1 MDKKLKIL
9 VCIKQVPD
17 TNAAVYL
24 SDGIPVY
31 DDKTVYVINR
41 YDEYALEEALQLKD
55 NGLTL
60 FIHTVSVGPHR
71 VQKALRRS
79 LEMGAD
85 EAFHIHIDGDAVD
98 SPAII
103 AHAITQFAH
112 NSYDII
118 FTGVMS
124 EDAMNQQTGQLIAA
138 MNGYNYATGVTEL
151 SLNENIITI
160 TRELDAQES
169 MRYNLHIPCVISVQ
183 SSINKPRYPSLSNV
197 LRARKQEI
205 AIIKP
210 DITIPGKKTTCYF
223 TMPQKTTQCHFIEG
237 NTTQQVSQLYTVL
250 HKNAVL

>member
-1 MDKKLKIL
+1 MDKKLTIL

-17 TNAAVYL
+17 SNAVVHIN
-24 SDGIPVY
+24 DGMPEY

-55 NGLTL
+55 RGLTL
-60 FIHTVSVGPHR
+60 HIHTVSVGPER
-71 VQKALRRS
+71 VLKALRRS

-85 EAFHIHIDGDAVD
+85 EAYHILIDGDTINTPDIIAQ
-98 SPAII
+98 AII
-103 AHAITQFAH
+103 QFAQ
-112 NSYDII
+112 NRYDII

-138 MNGYNYATGVTEL
+138 MTGYNYATGVTEL
-151 SLNENIITI
+151 SLNENTITI

-169 MRYNLHIPCVISVQ
+169 MVYELQFPCVICVQ

-205 AIIKP
+205 VMIKP
-210 DITIPGKKTTCYF
+210 DIMIPNKKTNCYF
-223 TMPQKTTQCHFIEG
+223 TVPQKTTQCQFIEG
-237 NTTQQVSQLYTVL
+237 NVSQQVSQLYTIL
-250 HKNAVL
+250 HKHAVL

>member
-1 MDKKLKIL
+1 MQTKLKIL

-17 TNAAVYL
+17 TNASL
-24 SDGIPVY
+24 CLNNGMPEY
-31 DDKTVYVINR
+31 DEKTVYVINR

-55 NGLTL
+55 RGLTSY
-60 FIHTVSVGPHR
+60 IHTISVGPGR

-85 EAFHIHIDGDAVD
+85 EAFHIQTQDDGLNTPHV
-98 SPAII
+98 I
-103 AHAITQFAH
+103 AQTITQFAQH
-112 NSYDII
+112 AYDII

-138 MNGYNYATGVTEL
+138 MLGYNYATGVTEL
-151 SLNENIITI
+151 SLINNTLTV

-169 MRYNLHIPCVISVQ
+169 LMYNLPIPCVISVQ
-183 SSINKPRYPSLSNV
+183 SSIQKPRYPSLSNV

-210 DITIPGKKTTCYF
+210 DLAIPFAQTKCYF
-223 TMPQKTTQCHFIEG
+223 TMPQKTTQCQFIEG
-237 NTTQQVSQLYTVL
+237 SISQKVTELYAIL